1 MGITARR
8 NIRIGNS
15 GSNTK
20 WITLPRGFTHVS
32 NRPINRQHRGW
43 RDRFVTTVR
52 GNRVAVRRTDYRG
65 GWGQQLVLQAYR
77 YSTVCTRYSAPKKTC
92 RNVPYTKTHYKTKVY
107 IKTLYRRVAY
117 MKKAYKTVRSY
128 KWRTKYTTAWKVY
141 KRRVPAKKWAF
152 KRVPAWK
159 WEKKWVWVGGKK
171 PKGKKKTPKRKKV
184 LKRFKVKFNKK
195 VKYMKTWMQK
205 VPYKK
210 ATKVAK
216 KYKAW
221 YTTKV
226 PYSKK
231 YTKKTPYK
239 KRYNRKVC
247 SAAKKVCTR
256 RGTSRINIRVGS
268 SRGHTKVI
276 TLSRNINSQYRVYAK
291 PVNRQHRGWKDR
303 FIVTRRGNRIW
314 VRRLDRN
321 HGWGQQLILQARKTT
336 CTRYS
341 APKRRCTRKS
351 RRITARRNI
360 RIGNS
365 GSNTKWITLPSGF
378 TH

>member
-1 MGITARR
+1 MRTTWRTV
-8 NIRIGNS
+8 
-15 GSNTK
+15 TK
-20 WITLPRGFTHVS
+20 KHM
-32 NRPINRQHRGW
+32 
-43 RDRFVTTVR
+43 
-52 GNRVAVRRTDYRG
+52 
-65 GWGQQLVLQAYR
+65 
-77 YSTVCTRYSAPKKTC
+77 
-92 RNVPYTKTHYKTKVY
+92 TKVPR
-107 IKTLYRRVAY
+107 K
-117 MKKAYKTVRSY
+117 YKSWY
-128 KWRTKYTTAWKVY
+128 S
-141 KRRVPAKKWAF
+141 
-152 KRVPAWK
+152 
-159 WEKKWVWVGGKK
+159 
-171 PKGKKKTPKRKKV
+171 
-184 LKRFKVKFNKK
+184 
-195 VKYMKTWMQK
+195 QK

-210 ATKVAK
+210 
-216 KYKAW
+216 
-221 YTTKV
+221 
-226 PYSKK
+226 K
-231 YTKKTPYK
+231 YTKKVAYK

-303 FIVTRRGNRIW
+303 FRVTRRGNRIW

-378 TH
+378 THVSNRPINRQHRGWRDRFVTTVRGNRVAVRRTDYRGGWGQNLVLQAYRYSTVCTRYSAPKKTCRNVPYTKTHYKT